1 MLVIEG
7 VDGSGKTTLARRL
20 ASDLNLIYINSRIKP
35 KSFQDLD
42 KIVYNCVGLSL
53 SLPTIF
59 DRWSPISE
67 AVYGKVLRQANWHM
81 PEEFIQLYQFTAKAN
96 PMVIYCKPP
105 LKVITDWKE
114 EQMDGV
120 KENVKAL
127 YKAYDKEMKRVGE
140 FLTVCEYDFKKHDYQ
155 NLLSVITT
163 HLQGAVH

>member
-1 MLVIEG
+1 MIVVEG
-7 VDGSGKTTLARRL
+7 MDGSGKTTLAKRL
-20 ASDLNLIYINSRIKP
+20 AADLELVYINSRIKP
-35 KSFQDLD
+35 KNFPDLD
-42 KIVYNCVGLSL
+42 RLVFNFTEMSMNLS
-53 SLPTIF
+53 TVF

-81 PEEFIQLYQFTAKAN
+81 PEEFAQLHAYMVKAN
-96 PMVIYCKPP
+96 PLIIYCRPP
-105 LKVITDWKE
+105 FKLICNWRE

-120 KENVKAL
+120 KENAKAL
-127 YKAYDKEMKRVGE
+127 YKAYDKEMIRVGE